1 MRDRAST
8 GLDSP
13 RTFEVLPVWLEKFGR
28 VFDLLLVSSRHYIGS
43 LAALGDVEEADP
55 PPPKKSKANSE
66 PDRRTVCKLFNIK
79 LVRSFE
85 VYVLVALREWFNWHD
100 ADAVAVALDYDSIR
114 IGDKV
119 HFRRLTLL
127 VRWCQKVE
135 TLGDILLEIRHRM
148 VKDIDGEWDYR
159 YSAGNATF
167 EERDKLVEEADQE
180 QGPRMGDLRVTTQR
194 VLLSEPVKTKE
205 EDDNRKIDMDA
216 VENDGVPIKG
226 DEGKKLVFVFH
237 YGSDLIQKPISAY
250 LRPIEELLLGFGK
263 NGSRRLLEEEHTY
276 GDQAKEHIKYN
287 VTKTHNHR
295 KIIKKD
301 SQDHR
306 AKDTKEHPESCRR
319 EGTFA
324 HRVADLSVFRPR
336 DTLSEKRG
344 SD

>member
-1 MRDRAST
+1 
-8 GLDSP
+8 
-13 RTFEVLPVWLEKFGR
+13 
-28 VFDLLLVSSRHYIGS
+28 
-43 LAALGDVEEADP
+43 
-55 PPPKKSKANSE
+55 
-66 PDRRTVCKLFNIK
+66 
-79 LVRSFE
+79 
-85 VYVLVALREWFNWHD
+85 
-100 ADAVAVALDYDSIR
+100 
-114 IGDKV
+114 
-119 HFRRLTLL
+119 
-127 VRWCQKVE
+127 
-135 TLGDILLEIRHRM
+135 
-148 VKDIDGEWDYR
+148 
-159 YSAGNATF
+159 
-167 EERDKLVEEADQE
+167 
-180 QGPRMGDLRVTTQR
+180 MGDLRVTTQR

-205 EDDNRKIDMDA
+205 ENDNRKTDMDA
-216 VENDGVPIKG
+216 VENEATPDRTQTSPPCDNMRSGVPIKG